1 MRFSPE
7 LIGELKQIL
16 LEQCGVEYSDEE
28 AQTAGIAIVRFVIV
42 KRQREAEKTVTKGN
56 VYEKLSSEN
65 NNLKSH

>member
-42 KRQREAEKTVTKGN
+42 KRQREAEKLVTKGN
-56 VYEKLSSEN
+56 VYEKLSSE
-65 NNLKSH
+65 KSTSK